1 MGFDIS
7 KEDFKIDKTI
17 FSIMIKLGIPMAIKS
32 ASISFSKL
40 FINSFV
46 NNYGVVVSAVAGVGN
61 KICSVPMLV
70 SNSVNTAGSSMI
82 GQNIG
87 GAKYD
92 RVPKIM
98 LAIFAICGSITGLCM
113 VLVILFPSQIF
124 MIFTSDASIIPVA
137 LEYLPILIIN
147 FVGAIVRAPT
157 GAFINGSANYKINF
171 VVAILDAFVARVGLG
186 LLFGVVFK
194 MEYFGFWLGD
204 ALSGTMPL
212 FIGGAF
218 LLSGIVRTRK
228 YVIQEEE

>member
-1 MGFDIS
+1 
-7 KEDFKIDKTI
+7 
-17 FSIMIKLGIPMAIKS
+17 
-32 ASISFSKL
+32 
-40 FINSFV
+40 
-46 NNYGVVVSAVAGVGN
+46 
-61 KICSVPMLV
+61 
-70 SNSVNTAGSSMI
+70 
-82 GQNIG
+82 
-87 GAKYD
+87 
-92 RVPKIM
+92 
-98 LAIFAICGSITGLCM
+98 M
-113 VLVILFPSQIF
+113 VLVLLFPSQIF

-218 LLSGIVRTRK
+218 LLSGKWKTRK